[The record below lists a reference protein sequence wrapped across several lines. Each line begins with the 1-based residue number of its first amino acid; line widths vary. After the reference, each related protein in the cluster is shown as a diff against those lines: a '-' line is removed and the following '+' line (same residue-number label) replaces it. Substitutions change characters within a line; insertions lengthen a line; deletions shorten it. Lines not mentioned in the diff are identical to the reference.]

1 MGYLVLLILAIPVG
15 FIALMFYFLKRI
27 IEESVFNG
35 TYKAISKYME
45 DHKNSEN

>member
-1 MGYLVLLILAIPVG
+1 MGFLVLLMLAIPVG
-15 FIALMFYFLKRI
+15 LVVLMFYFLKRI
-27 IEESVFNG
+27 IEEAVFNG